1 MINFQRFILLAGAVI
16 LAAGLYPSSGQARQ
30 GGLFFAPFFAPWPG
44 PFYQPRW
51 RQRYHAPPRKRF
63 SGAPRRRTA
72 IRSVQRKNRTIRQAA
87 LVIPP
92 KGAPV
97 QQSISCEK
105 AQAIVSEYGFTDIKI
120 EACDGTT
127 HDFRASRDGKPF
139 SIQILAADGEFAKV
153 RRIR

>member
-63 SGAPRRRTA
+63 FGAPRGRTA
-72 IRSVQRKNRTIRQAA
+72 IRSVQRKNRTIR
-87 LVIPP
+87 
-92 KGAPV
+92 
-97 QQSISCEK
+97 
-105 AQAIVSEYGFTDIKI
+105 
-120 EACDGTT
+120 
-127 HDFRASRDGKPF
+127 
-139 SIQILAADGEFAKV
+139 
-153 RRIR
+153 